1 MINLQTQKLDYS
13 INNVK
18 IPRPRMQNKV
28 SFNQQA
34 DSFTPSFCSA
44 QAKGES
50 FLEKLFKLTPISNDK
65 LTPLYELDA
74 SIPSSYKF

>member
-1 MINLQTQKLDYS
+1 MITLQTQKLDYS

-28 SFNQQA
+28 SFNRQA

-44 QAKGES
+44 QVKSES
-50 FLEKLFKLTPISNDK
+50 FFEKLTRLASTKNEHLK
-65 LTPLYELDA
+65 PLYELDA
-74 SIPSSYKF
+74 SIPSSYKY